1 MPGESLQEIVL
12 GLIQGLTEFLP
23 VSSAAH
29 LILLPRLLGWDDQ
42 GLEMDVAAHLG
53 TLCAVIFYF
62 RVELK
67 EMFAN
72 AYRSRLNM
80 SDPQNRHLYFL
91 IVATLPIAIT
101 GWLASDIVASQLRS
115 PLVIAS
121 ATSIFAVVLWIADYS
136 GKRNRNE
143 NSMTWRDALLIG
155 CFQVL
160 ALIPGTSR
168 SGITITAG
176 LIAGLDR
183 NAAARFSF
191 LLAIPTILLA
201 GGYEGFKLL
210 MTEDHIDWTAMVT
223 VGLVSFITAALTIHY
238 FLKFLRWTGMV
249 PYIIYRLIL
258 GCILFALFI

>member
-1 MPGESLQEIVL
+1 MSADSLREIVL

-42 GLEMDVAAHLG
+42 GLEMDVAAHVG

-62 RVELK
+62 RMELR
-67 EMFAN
+67 EMISG

-80 SDPQNRHLYFL
+80 GDPRNRYLYFL
-91 IVATLPIAIT
+91 ILATLPIAVT
-101 GWLASDIVASQLRS
+101 GWLTGDIVASQLRS
-115 PLVIAS
+115 PLVIAF
-121 ATSIFAVVLWIADYS
+121 ATTVFAVVLWIADYS
-136 GKRNRNE
+136 GKRDRNE
-143 NSMTWRDALLIG
+143 GSLTWKDALLIG

-191 LLAIPTILLA
+191 LLAVPTILLA

-210 MTEDHIDWTAMVT
+210 RMENQIDWTAMAT
-223 VGLVSFITAALTIHY
+223 VSAVSFVTAALTIHY
-238 FLKFLRWTGMV
+238 FLKFLKWTGML
-249 PYIIYRLIL
+249 PYIVYRLFL
-258 GCILFALFI
+258 GCLLLVLFI